1 MLYEEK
7 YYYSCSIEEIG
18 IAEEDGFITDV
29 YFRGVRDV
37 EADVCETDLI
47 RKCFEEIEEYLCGKR
62 KKFSVPVKAKG
73 TDFQKKVWNALLHI
87 EYGDMASYGDIARKI
102 RSPKAFRAVG
112 MANNRNPVMIL
123 IPCHRVVGSD
133 EVLRDMPEEL
143 KSRRNC
149 LRWKNLT
156 VIVKIISRA
165 ILTNIQY
172 GFKLNLMVF
181 GI

>member
-1 MLYEEK
+1 MKKK

-133 EVLRDMPEEL
+133 GSLTGYAGGVEIKKKLLEMEEFN
-143 KSRRNC
+143 SNC
-149 LRWKNLT
+149 ENNFPCDIDKYT
-156 VIVKIISRA
+156 VW
-165 ILTNIQY
+165 
-172 GFKLNLMVF
+172 F
-181 GI
+181 